1 LNHIILDTK
10 RTFFYILTAK
20 KRPSEGDHPPD
31 VKGCDGIENV
41 RFDYRAGT
49 MIEIPGAALAADE
62 ITTAAEFS
70 SFGNDNF
77 TRPPSASPGTM
88 WTDFCTLFFDKVR
101 KRFLKR
107 NPFRQ
112 TCGNF

>member
-1 LNHIILDTK
+1 MRHIILDTK
-10 RTFFYILTAK
+10 RIFSYMIHTK
-20 KRPSEGDHPPD
+20 KRQSEGDHPPD
-31 VKGCDGIENV
+31 GKGCDGIESV

-49 MIEIPGAALAADE
+49 MIEIPGAALTADE

-88 WTDFCTLFFDKVR
+88 WTDFCPHFF
-101 KRFLKR
+101 
-107 NPFRQ
+107 
-112 TCGNF
+112 

>member
-1 LNHIILDTK
+1 LLRHIILDTK
-10 RTFFYILTAK
+10 RTFSYILTAK

-31 VKGCDGIENV
+31 GKGGNRIESV

-49 MIEIPGAALAADE
+49 MIEIPGTALTADE

-88 WTDFCTLFFDKVR
+88 WTEFCPLFFDKVW
-101 KRFLKR
+101 KRF
-107 NPFRQ
+107 F
-112 TCGNF
+112 